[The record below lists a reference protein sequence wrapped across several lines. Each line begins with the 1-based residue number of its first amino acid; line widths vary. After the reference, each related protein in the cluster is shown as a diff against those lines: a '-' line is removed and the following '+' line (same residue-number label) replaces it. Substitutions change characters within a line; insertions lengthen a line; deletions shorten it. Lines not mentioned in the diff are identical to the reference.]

1 MNIKDMKGTTLKKL
15 MNAERSSFRWHNKNK
30 RGGNF
35 GIEIRGIE
43 GKNFEIS
50 ADYNIL
56 GNFFHLRFGP
66 IYHAGM
72 RLNLGQIETIEEL
85 CVRLKKIIE
94 IMKNMDKRF
103 HEMEDVA

>member
-1 MNIKDMKGTTLKKL
+1 MNIKDIKGTILKKL

-30 RGGNF
+30 SGGNF
-35 GIEIRGIE
+35 GIEILGID
-43 GKNFEIS
+43 GKDYEIS
-50 ADYNIL
+50 ADYNTL

-72 RLNLGQIETIEEL
+72 RLNLGRIETVEEL

-94 IMKNMDKRF
+94 IMKNMDQRY
-103 HEMEDVA
+103 HEMKEVA